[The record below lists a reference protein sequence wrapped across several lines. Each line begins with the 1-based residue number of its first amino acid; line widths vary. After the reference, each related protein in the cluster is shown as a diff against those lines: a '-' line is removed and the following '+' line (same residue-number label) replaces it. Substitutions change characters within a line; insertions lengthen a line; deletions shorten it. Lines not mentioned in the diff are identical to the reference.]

1 MRNATSTEPSADSST
16 DLQLVRQGCVELG
29 RQAESIAELVVPLL
43 RQATQELARLE
54 AQRDE
59 LRRTGAREA
68 QQGVLPKL
76 LERIDEQAQGVKRLE
91 RTSRGLREL
100 MTAVGGL
107 SEQFQGALARREEE
121 QQEQEAITREEK
133 RMWLQELN
141 SLREQVRGQGDPTAA
156 APAQQEE
163 LQRLRAENEAM
174 PKLRA
179 ERDRL
184 AHRVAELEK
193 NLATREQTL
202 TAKEQTIEDL
212 RRMIVLLTGDTASTS
227 APSSPTLPKP
237 VPALPKPVPAPAS
250 VVNLST
256 KVPPPP
262 AMAPVP
268 PKPKPAEPRLAEPKP
283 AETKPIDTMFGNSTM
298 QLAHSML
305 ETLGEDIEATPL
317 TPPPVSSQPLAPER
331 RVPSMEIM
339 LEPLDDLEAP
349 PRPSLPPPVPLVPP
363 VPALSPAAAKA
374 AALMPKASARVPP
387 TGPSL
392 TPAPIPGMAPRHAAV
407 RPGTLVISED
417 MFDEMLIEDSG
428 KK

>member
-43 RQATQELARLE
+43 RQATQELGRLE

-59 LRRTGAREA
+59 LRRTGAA

-91 RTSRGLREL
+91 RASRGLREL

-193 NLATREQTL
+193 SLATREQTL

-212 RRMIVLLTGDTASTS
+212 RRMIVLLTGDAASTS
-227 APSSPTLPKP
+227 APSSPT
-237 VPALPKPVPAPAS
+237 APKPVPAPAS

-268 PKPKPAEPRLAEPKP
+268 PKPKPAEPKP
-283 AETKPIDTMFGNSTM
+283 AEPRLAATKPIDTMFGNSTM

-305 ETLGEDIEATPL
+305 ETLGEEIEASPL

-387 TGPSL
+387 TGPAL

>member
-1 MRNATSTEPSADSST
+1 MRNTTSTEPSVDSSA

-29 RQAESIAELVVPLL
+29 RQAEGIAELVLPLL

-59 LRRTGAREA
+59 LRRAGVREA
-68 QQGVLPKL
+68 QQSVLPKL
-76 LERIDEQAQGVKRLE
+76 LERIDEQGQGARRLE
-91 RTSRGLREL
+91 RASRGLKEL
-100 MTAVGGL
+100 MSAVGGL
-107 SEQFQGALARREEE
+107 GEQFQSALARRDEE
-121 QQEQEAITREEK
+121 QREQEAITREEK

-141 SLREQVRGQGDPTAA
+141 SLREQVRGQGSGSTAA

-174 PKLRA
+174 PRLRA

-193 NLATREQTL
+193 NLTTREQTL

-212 RRMIVLLTGDTASTS
+212 RRMIVLLTGDTASSS
-227 APSSPTLPKP
+227 APSSPT
-237 VPALPKPVPAPAS
+237 APKPVPAPAS
-250 VVNLST
+250 VVNLAT

-268 PKPKPAEPRLAEPKP
+268 PKPKTA
-283 AETKPIDTMFGNSTM
+283 DTMFGNNTM

-305 ETLGEDIEATPL
+305 ETLGGEDPL
-317 TPPPVSSQPLAPER
+317 PAASAPPVASKPLAPEH

-339 LEPLDDLEAP
+339 LEPLDELEQ
-349 PRPSLPPPVPLVPP
+349 PRPSLPPPVPMVPP
-363 VPALSPAAAKA
+363 VPALSPTAAKA
-374 AALMPKASARVPP
+374 AALMPKASARVMPL
-387 TGPSL
+387 GPAR
-392 TPAPIPGMAPRHAAV
+392 TPAPIPGAAPRLAPA

-417 MFDEMLIEDSG
+417 MFDEMLVEQDSG

>member
-1 MRNATSTEPSADSST
+1 MDSSA

-29 RQAESIAELVVPLL
+29 RQAEGIAEQVLPLL

-59 LRRTGAREA
+59 LRRAGVREA
-68 QQGVLPKL
+68 QQSVLPKL
-76 LERIDEQAQGVKRLE
+76 LERIDEQGQGVKRLE
-91 RTSRGLREL
+91 RASRGLKEL
-100 MTAVGGL
+100 MSAVNGL
-107 SEQFQGALARREEE
+107 GEQFQSALARRDAE
-121 QQEQEAITREEK
+121 QREQEAITREEK

-141 SLREQVRGQGDPTAA
+141 SLREQVRGQGGEPTAA
-156 APAQQEE
+156 SPAQQEE
-163 LQRLRAENEAM
+163 LRRLRAENEAM
-174 PKLRA
+174 PRLRA
-179 ERDRL
+179 ERERL

-193 NLATREQTL
+193 NLTTREQTL

-212 RRMIVLLTGDTASTS
+212 RRMIVLLTGDTASSS
-227 APSSPTLPKP
+227 APSSPT
-237 VPALPKPVPAPAS
+237 APKPVPAPAS
-250 VVNLST
+250 VVNLAT
-256 KVPPPP
+256 RVPPPP

-268 PKPKPAEPRLAEPKP
+268 PKARPADTKPA
-283 AETKPIDTMFGNSTM
+283 DTLFGNNTM

-305 ETLGEDIEATPL
+305 ETLGEEDPL
-317 TPPPVSSQPLAPER
+317 PAASAPPVASKPLAPEH

-339 LEPLDDLEAP
+339 LEPLDELEP
-349 PRPSLPPPVPLVPP
+349 PRPSLPPPVPMVPP
-363 VPALSPAAAKA
+363 VPALSPTAAKA
-374 AALMPKASARVPP
+374 AALMPKASARVMP

-392 TPAPIPGMAPRHAAV
+392 TPAPIPGAAPRIAPA

>member
-1 MRNATSTEPSADSST
+1 MRNATSTEPSADSSA
-16 DLQLVRQGCVELG
+16 DLQAVRQGCVELG
-29 RQAESIAELVVPLL
+29 RQAEGIAELVVPLL

-59 LRRTGAREA
+59 LRRAGVREA
-68 QQGVLPKL
+68 QQSVLPKL

-91 RTSRGLREL
+91 RTSRGLKEFMSSL
-100 MTAVGGL
+100 GGL
-107 SEQFQGALARREEE
+107 GEQFQGALARRDEE
-121 QQEQEAITREEK
+121 QREQEAIAREEK

-141 SLREQVRGQGDPTAA
+141 TLREQVRGQGGPTAP

-163 LQRLRAENEAM
+163 LQRLRAENETL
-174 PKLRA
+174 PRLRA

-193 NLATREQTL
+193 NLTTREQTL
-202 TAKEQTIEDL
+202 SAKEQTIEDL
-212 RRMIVLLTGDTASTS
+212 RRMIVLLTGDSASAS
-227 APSSPTLPKP
+227 APSSPTS
-237 VPALPKPVPAPAS
+237 PKPVPAPAS
-250 VVNLST
+250 VVNLSA

-268 PKPKPAEPRLAEPKP
+268 PSAPLPPRPKA
-283 AETKPIDTMFGNSTM
+283 DTLFGNSTM

-305 ETLGEDIEATPL
+305 ETLGGEDPL
-317 TPPPVSSQPLAPER
+317 PAVSPPPVSSKPLAPER

-339 LEPLDDLEAP
+339 LEPLDELEA
-349 PRPSLPPPVPLVPP
+349 PRPSLPPPVPAVPP
-363 VPALSPAAAKA
+363 VPALSPTATKA
-374 AALMPKASARVPP
+374 AFMPKASARVMPS
-387 TGPSL
+387 GPSL
-392 TPAPIPGMAPRHAAV
+392 TPAPIPGPHALRTAPA

-417 MFDEMLIEDSG
+417 MFNEMLVEQDPLGGSG